1 MGINWEELA
10 DNAKSRSDI
19 YGLMSTVF
27 REEPSRGLIKEMRS
41 PRLSETFTGLGVELG
56 ERFYTEPESKVVE
69 ELAIEYTRLFI
80 GPGPH
85 ISAHESIFSEMD
97 GDTGGLWGVK
107 TVAVKKFIETTGLDY
122 GKDFTGLPD
131 HISVEL
137 EFMQKLAE
145 WETDMWLQQ
154 DRKRAEHCL
163 TVQRKFLEQHL
174 FCWVNQ
180 FCDAVINQAEIPF
193 YRAMAELSKQY
204 MEFERQSIATDTAA

>member
-1 MGINWEELA
+1 MGINWKELA

-19 YGLMSTVF
+19 YGLLSTVF

-56 ERFYTEPESKVVE
+56 ERFYTDPESSVAE
-69 ELAIEYTRLFI
+69 ELAIEYTRLFV

-107 TVAVKKFIETTGLDY
+107 TVEVKKFIETTGLDY
-122 GKDFTGLPD
+122 GKGFTGIPD

-137 EFMQKLAE
+137 EFMQKLTA
-145 WETDMWLQQ
+145 WESDKWQQQ
-154 DRKRAEHCL
+154 DHEQAEYCL
-163 TVQRKFLEQHL
+163 AVQHKFLEQHL
-174 FCWVNQ
+174 LCWVNQ
-180 FCDAVINQAEIPF
+180 FCYAVVDQAEIPF
-193 YRAMAELSKQY
+193 YRIMAELTKQY